1 MSIHIPGNFI
11 HIVFYCLIEYKP
23 SLKWIQ
29 TNKKENTQFNTFS
42 NVEKK
47 EKRKKRNY
55 SFSKAKNREEKEKK
69 KKRKKGTMWFIVL
82 SA

>member
-47 EKRKKRNY
+47 EKRKKEITR
-55 SFSKAKNREEKEKK
+55 FPKLKKEKREE
-69 KKRKKGTMWFIVL
+69 KKRKKGAMWFIVL